1 MKNKTNIEKLFE
13 LRPVQPGK
21 ISEISEA
28 TASSSVPVAERVN
41 FHIGNPV
48 QDDKLTLH
56 YLRSVLNLKNS
67 INENDVFDI
76 KSVRDELAWE
86 ESDERRIDLLHQ
98 LIKNSAPYSPR
109 GGYNIKNQIPLIVKV
124 HQWLV
129 KDQEEPLSY
138 DLGEKSGKRELII
151 SSGGIEESMRI
162 LFHSLNNF
170 LVNLPAKIF
179 FYGCAVPVHVK
190 DFSSLQFERVDAN
203 ENNLLDKLNNF
214 FETNSNTPVFLVVG
228 LKLPEEIRR
237 KLRNLAY
244 ENPLLFIE
252 ANDAHNHS
260 SLAREAKLKNKV
272 VRILTPSFVSNRLK
286 DFSIVFVAGHNE
298 LLKVFEAV
306 HFQLKGT
313 PSSSEIVLLQYMF
326 QNLDEIKTEVRSS
339 NERFESVHEDILINP
354 AQRIISFNK
363 SGLFERVEK
372 IIEEKIDR
380 INLTSSRIAQI
391 TSDIG
396 VKNIPVSDHLLNK
409 DTYSILSDL
418 FHNIDNEEWICG
430 TAQSFLTAFAKEHP
444 EYSLNNLSV
453 VNGSSRTALGMLG
466 FHCGISEV
474 ITCDFSWTYEHCF
487 PKSTFIPLTDNFE
500 LDVKGICY
508 AVDQRL
514 ACSVHSRK
522 KIAVAVNNP
531 HNASGKIFLE
541 KDLKELIAKV
551 LSKNV
556 FVIDDLAYQNV
567 LPEDTLK
574 GPKTV
579 KQLALE
585 LVDEGRLY
593 KDQLQKVISIHSL
606 SKTDSF
612 AGARLAVVEISD
624 DELSLVFK
632 KFNDIIKPNI
642 AAILTAY
649 LFYRNNSESI
659 KSFWLLR
666 NRIFKAKMD
675 SLTEASAE
683 FPESRNPFCIF
694 IQRPQGSMYP
704 RMVIDKLPNGLSLDW
719 LSYGLAAQGIGLVPL
734 ASFARTSKGYELGRK
749 SFRLTLGG
757 TDTPEIL
764 LRKTRRVLIDLN
776 RLIAE
781 EKSKYNKQLFAIKT
795 QSRKSSNSIDK
806 AAVLWNNFA
815 NAIEKECYKTS
826 AYLVKAFPDEK
837 ENKILSER
845 FFEKYLQSRLK
856 TYAGLF
862 KDSIEISN
870 DFLSFVKGEGIK
882 NLQQR
887 LEFEFY
893 KDELE
898 TRREK
903 FRKRIF
909 DRTVHPTQIYALD
922 ADILFNSAFDEMLKN
937 KLPDDILISNISKT
951 LIDEYLGKNIAINSV
966 KEGEELICDLRSMIA
981 SENFAMLNS
990 ESSNT
995 ELLSF
1000 WGDWD
1005 GSNRPSGQGH
1015 RLVASALL
1023 QNVIQLSEIIKAVLA
1038 VDKSI
1043 KINAQLLSEINQLS
1057 NTNNNFWNLL
1067 NEITSLTNQLE
1078 KRYKSVLPFSVESNK
1093 MRQLGMK
1100 LKVMQDPLIKLWQHN
1115 DSTEQKM
1122 IAMRNERRKKLEYY
1136 FRLNKDL
1143 RKTLKELIPVIIKN
1157 NSSDELMIKAGL
1169 YKDILKR
1176 FVLTPRIH
1184 QKLITA
1190 KDQFAINTTV
1200 HNIVEINEL
1209 SGNYGNPGMVMALQ
1223 VSMSTN
1229 PDALIALDRKFV
1241 SEREHILK
1249 NSDSKTLSKVWSI
1262 PLFEDLDNVEKV
1274 ESYLDKIWDYAVQS
1288 RSIAQEPKERF
1299 AEIICEVFVAGSDL
1313 SQQVGQT
1320 SSSLLYNTA
1329 KHKTIDWLAQKGLV
1343 ENVRMKLGSGEPM
1356 QRQGG
1361 YYAEF
1366 SSQPAFIQNEEN
1378 SKRFNSFLEESTVK
1392 STEFAISPLHG
1403 VFAGGDLR
1411 TLQSAISEKM
1421 RHLRVKDLAQLLFH
1435 LRKTQ
1440 EYYHSELIRAA
1451 EPFIDTRLVY
1461 ESKSLKELE
1470 RLTLG
1475 KKDELFEAFAEL
1487 SKKNFQQIVY
1497 GSADDVV
1504 GIHIISYFLSRA
1516 TPVLRDRPVERPT
1529 RGGGEDRGQ
1538 KILERIASTIP
1549 LSKHGSL
1556 LRAISHNKA
1565 QTFMLGINQLTTG
1578 LFRALNQFSQQEFV
1592 GGSGYL
1598 YLSDR
1603 ILPRLPVY
1611 EILHTIRIF
1620 QDKELSIVQKFSDSF
1635 PAGIT
1640 AFTLLREDM
1649 DSLQMFIPMFQKELL
1664 RRHGIDVSE
1673 FFKNDKFIIELLP
1686 TVRPD
1691 LAVLLQPDIFN
1702 TEAENVIHEIKYE
1715 IDKNWLDEF
1724 ARLLR
1729 MPRQIRFWRRK
1740 ILALLEE
1747 PVKNQVKSFVELAVA
1762 LNRLSKDVDAK
1773 EFVLKSPALTK
1784 SKVESSLSSL
1794 LGGSIDDSMR
1804 QFLTA
1809 AVQYLTRLPAEQ
1821 VEVPVDIVRALKEVE
1836 RILRIDEQALS
1847 KNKQELLN
1855 FYLAQ
1860 ISRYV
1865 GDNG

>member
-1 MKNKTNIEKLFE
+1 MKNKNNIEKLFE

-28 TASSSVPVAERVN
+28 TASSSVPPAERVN

-48 QDDKLTLH
+48 QDEKLFLF
-56 YLRSVLNLKNS
+56 YLRSVLGLKTNIGIGEGYDINLLRS
-67 INENDVFDI
+67 
-76 KSVRDELAWE
+76 ELDWE
-86 ESDERRIDLLHQ
+86 ENYDNRIELFYK

-109 GGYNIKNQIPLIVKV
+109 GGYNIKNPTPLIKKL

-129 KDQEEPLSY
+129 NDQDEPLSY
-138 DLGEKSGKRELII
+138 DLGEKTGKRELII
-151 SSGGIEESMRI
+151 SSGGIEETLRV
-162 LFHSLNNF
+162 LFHSLDKF

-179 FYGCAVPVHVK
+179 FTDYEIPFYSK
-190 DFSSLQFERVDAN
+190 DFDSLQFE
-203 ENNLLDKLNNF
+203 KLPSGGIEISDRLQKFLISEKNI
-214 FETNSNTPVFLVVG
+214 PVFLVAG
-228 LKLPEEIRR
+228 KIMSEEARR
-237 KLRNLAY
+237 KLRNLSY
-244 ENPLLFIE
+244 DYPLFFFE
-252 ANDAHNHS
+252 VNDAPNHC
-260 SLAREAKLKNKV
+260 SLAREAKLRNRV
-272 VRILTPSFVSNRLK
+272 LRILTPSFISERLK
-286 DFSIVFVAGHNE
+286 NYSIVFVAGHPE
-298 LLKVFEAV
+298 LLKVFESV

-313 PSSSEIVLLQYMF
+313 PSSSEIELLQYLSLNSEEIKKEKDHYNHGKENESEQVSIISSTQF
-326 QNLDEIKTEVRSS
+326 QFLNKSNLLERVGKILDE
-339 NERFESVHEDILINP
+339 
-354 AQRIISFNK
+354 RI
-363 SGLFERVEK
+363 EK
-372 IIEEKIDR
+372 INFSSSKIEKI
-380 INLTSSRIAQI
+380 LS
-391 TSDIG
+391 G
-396 VKNIPVSDHLLNK
+396 VGIKNIPSSDHLINK
-409 DTYSILSDL
+409 DTNSVLNDFL
-418 FHNIDNEEWICG
+418 ENINNEEWLSE
-430 TAQSFLTAFAKEHP
+430 TTQSFLTSFSKEHP
-444 EYSLNNLSV
+444 EYSIDNLNV
-453 VNGSSRTALGMLG
+453 VNGSSRTALGLFG

-474 ITCDFSWTYEHCF
+474 VTCDFSWTYEHCF
-487 PKSTFIPLTDNFE
+487 PKSTFVPLTDNFE
-500 LDVKGICY
+500 LDVNGICD
-508 AVDQRL
+508 AVDKRL
-514 ACSVHSRK
+514 KISDKSK
-522 KIAVAVNNP
+522 EKIAVAINNP
-531 HNASGKIFLE
+531 HNASGKIFIE
-541 KDLKELIAKV
+541 HDLKELLVKV
-551 LSKNV
+551 LGKNV

-567 LPEDTLK
+567 LPEKTLK

-585 LVDEGRLY
+585 LIEEGRLY
-593 KDQLQKVISIHSL
+593 KDQLQKIISVHSL

-612 AGARLAVVEISD
+612 AGARLAVVEIA
-624 DELSLVFK
+624 DEMLSHIFRKL
-632 KFNDIIKPNI
+632 NQIIKPNI
-642 AAILTAY
+642 AAILIAY
-649 LFYRNNSESI
+649 LFYRNDSETI
-659 KSFWLLR
+659 KRFWLLR
-666 NRIFKAKMD
+666 NRIFNEKMNA
-675 SLTEASAE
+675 LEEASLE
-683 FPESRNPFCIF
+683 FPESRNPFNIF

-781 EKSKYNKQLFAIKT
+781 EKSKYNKQLFAVKT
-795 QSRKSSNSIDK
+795 IGSKSDNYLGK
-806 AAVLWNNFA
+806 AGEFWKQFKND
-815 NAIEKECYKTS
+815 IEKECYRTS
-826 AYLVKAFPDEK
+826 VFLTKAFPEET
-837 ENKILSER
+837 ENRILSER
-845 FFEKYLQSRLK
+845 FLGKYLNGRLN
-856 TYAGLF
+856 TYEELF
-862 KDSIEISN
+862 NDNLDISL
-870 DFLSFVKGEGIK
+870 DFLSCIKSGGIS

-887 LEFEFY
+887 LEYEFF
-893 KDELE
+893 KDNLE
-898 TRREK
+898 MRQEK
-903 FRKRIF
+903 FRRRTH

-922 ADILFNSAFDEMLKN
+922 TDILFNSAFDELLKN
-937 KLPDDILISNISKT
+937 KKPDSSLVSKISKS
-951 LIDEYLGKNIAINSV
+951 LFEEYLGKNIAISSI

-990 ESSNT
+990 DSST
-995 ELLSF
+995 PGLLSF

-1023 QNVIQLSEIIKAVLA
+1023 QNVTQLSEIIKTIIA
-1038 VDKSI
+1038 VDKSVKI
-1043 KINAQLLSEINQLS
+1043 KPQLLAEINQLAT
-1057 NTNNNFWNLL
+1057 TNNNFWQLL

-1078 KRYKSVLPFSVESNK
+1078 KRYKSVLPFNVESNRLRK
-1093 MRQLGMK
+1093 LGMK
-1100 LKVMQDPLIKLWQHN
+1100 LHIAQDPLIKLWQHN

-1122 IAMRNERRKKLEYY
+1122 IVMRNERRNKLEYY

-1143 RKTLKELIPVIIKN
+1143 RKALHDLIPSILKN
-1157 NSSDELMIKAGL
+1157 NSNPELMLKVGL

-1184 QKLITA
+1184 QKLITV

-1209 SGNYGNPGMVMALQ
+1209 SGNFGNPGMVMALQ

-1229 PDALIALDRKFV
+1229 PDALITLDRKFI
-1241 SEREHILK
+1241 SERERVLRNADTAHLP
-1249 NSDSKTLSKVWSI
+1249 KVWSV

-1288 RSIAQEPKERF
+1288 RSIAQEPKDRF

-1329 KHKTIDWLAQKGLV
+1329 KHKTIDWLAKKGLV

-1366 SSQPAFIQNEEN
+1366 SSKPAFIQTEEN
-1378 SKRFNSFLEESTVK
+1378 TKRFNTFLEESTIK

-1421 RHLRVKDLAQLLFH
+1421 RHLRVRDLAQLHFH
-1435 LRKTQ
+1435 LHKTQ
-1440 EYYHSELIRAA
+1440 DYYHSELIRAA

-1475 KKDELFEAFAEL
+1475 KEDELFEAFAEL

-1497 GSADDVV
+1497 GSEDDVV

-1611 EILHTIRIF
+1611 EILHSIRIF
-1620 QDKELSIVQKFSDSF
+1620 QDQHLINVQKFSDSF

-1649 DSLQMFIPMFQKELL
+1649 DSLEMFVPMLQKELL

-1673 FFKNDKFIIELLP
+1673 FFKDDKFITELLP

-1702 TEAENVIHEIKYE
+1702 TEVENVISELKFE
-1715 IDKNWLDEF
+1715 IDKKWLDEF
-1724 ARLLR
+1724 AQLLR
-1729 MPRQIRFWRRK
+1729 VPRQIRFWRNK
-1740 ILALLEE
+1740 IWKLLEE

-1773 EFVLKSPALTK
+1773 EFVLKSPALSK

-1794 LGGSIDDSMR
+1794 LGGSVDDSMK